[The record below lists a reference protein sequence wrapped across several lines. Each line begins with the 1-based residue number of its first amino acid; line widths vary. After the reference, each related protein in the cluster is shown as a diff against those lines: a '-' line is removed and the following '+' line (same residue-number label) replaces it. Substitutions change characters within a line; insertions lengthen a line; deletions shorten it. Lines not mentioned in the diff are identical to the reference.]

1 MSARIIRGIVPLITC
16 MLGVA
21 HADTHSASFDTEL
34 AHIQE
39 QWAVANY
46 QMTEKKDKLHAF
58 EELSAQAHR
67 FSEEHPQRAEPLIWE
82 GIVLSTYAGAK
93 GGVGALGL
101 AKKSRSVLEA
111 ALKID
116 DKALEGSAYTSLA
129 TLYAKVP
136 GFPLG
141 FGDDDKAQDLFVKAL
156 TINPYGIDPNYFY
169 AQYLCDRHE
178 CRDAL
183 RYLQRAADAAPRPGR
198 ELADEGRH
206 REVMELMS
214 KARGTT
220 TARLGRNGSD

>member
-1 MSARIIRGIVPLITC
+1 MSVRMIRGIVPLIAFF
-16 MLGVA
+16 VSFA
-21 HADTHSASFDTEL
+21 HAQTPFDAQL
-34 AHIQE
+34 GHIQE
-39 QWAVANY
+39 QWAIANY
-46 QMTEKKDKLHAF
+46 QISSQQQKLQAF
-58 EELSAQAHR
+58 EALAAEVHR
-67 FSEEHPQRAEPLIWE
+67 FSAENPQRAEPLIWE

-93 GGVGALGL
+93 GGLGALKL
-101 AKKSRSVLEA
+101 AKQSRAALET

-116 DKALEGSAYTSLA
+116 DKALDGSAYTSLG

-141 FGDDDKAQDLFVKAL
+141 FGDADKAQDLLVKAL

-183 RYLQRAADAAPRPGR
+183 RYLQRAAEAPPRPGR

-206 REVMELMS
+206 REVMELMA
-214 KARGTT
+214 KAR
-220 TARLGRNGSD
+220 

>member
-1 MSARIIRGIVPLITC
+1 MSARIVRGIVPLIT
-16 MLGVA
+16 LIVGVA
-21 HADTHSASFDTEL
+21 HAETNTSFDAGL
-34 AHIQE
+34 AHIQQ
-39 QWAVANY
+39 QWAIANY
-46 QMTEKKDKLHAF
+46 QITSKNEKLQAF
-58 EELSAQAHR
+58 EALSAETHRHR
-67 FSEEHPQRAEPLIWE
+67 FSAENPQRAEPLIWE

-101 AKKSRSVLEA
+101 AKKSRAVLEA

-116 DKALEGSAYTSLA
+116 DKALDGSAYTSLA

-156 TINPYGIDPNYFY
+156 TINPYGVDPNYFY

-183 RYLQRAADAAPRPGR
+183 RYLQRAADAPPRPGR

-206 REVMELMS
+206 REVEELMA
-214 KARGTT
+214 KAR
-220 TARLGRNGSD
+220 

>member
-1 MSARIIRGIVPLITC
+1 MSARIVRGVLPLITF

-21 HADTHSASFDTEL
+21 HADTTAFDAEL
-34 AHIQE
+34 AHIQQ
-39 QWAVANY
+39 QWAIANY
-46 QMTEKKDKLHAF
+46 QITTQKEKLQAF
-58 EELSAQAHR
+58 EALTAEAHR
-67 FSEEHPQRAEPLIWE
+67 FSGEHPQRAEPLIWE

-101 AKKSRSVLEA
+101 AKKSRTVLEA

-141 FGDDDKAQDLFVKAL
+141 FGNDDKAQDLFVKAL

-183 RYLQRAADAAPRPGR
+183 RYLQRAAEAAPRPGR
-198 ELADEGRH
+198 ELADEGRR
-206 REVMELMS
+206 REVMELMA
-214 KARGTT
+214 KAR
-220 TARLGRNGSD
+220 